1 ESATGV
7 ENGDELFNGTL
18 APGSYTVALT
28 ALSDANCSLS
38 DTDPYSVT
46 INVSETAGSTE
57 TVTAC
62 ESYEWNGTVYTESG
76 VYTNETTVDGCTTID
91 TLELTINPLPDAN
104 FTFNGELAGYN
115 AQFSYCEGTEV
126 NAAMSEIL
134 SGTGPFTITWTVDG
148 GAEQT
153 ATVEEGD
160 TFATELLEPGT
171 YEIDL
176 TTITDANGCTF
187 EDTEELYGAS
197 ITINEE
203 PDVNILFN
211 GVVAGYGAEFNFCE
225 GQNILVTV

>member
-1 ESATGV
+1 
-7 ENGDELFNGTL
+7 
-18 APGSYTVALT
+18 
-28 ALSDANCSLS
+28 
-38 DTDPYSVT
+38 
-46 INVSETAGSTE
+46 
-57 TVTAC
+57 
-62 ESYEWNGTVYTESG
+62 
-76 VYTNETTVDGCTTID
+76 
-91 TLELTINPLPDAN
+91 TINPLPDAN

-126 NAAMSEIL
+126 NVAMSEIL

-187 EDTEELYGAS
+187 EDTEELYGATV
-197 ITINEE
+197 TINEE

-225 GQNILVTV
+225 GQNILVTVEELSGTAPFDLTWEIDGNSESATGVENGDELFNGTLAPGSYTVALTALSDA

>member
-1 ESATGV
+1 EEPDVNILFNGVVAGYGAEFNFCEGQNILVTVEELSGTAPFDLTWELNGASASATGV

-46 INVSETAGSTE
+46 VNVSETAGSTE

-76 VYTNETTVDGCTTID
+76 VYTNETTVEGCTTID

-115 AQFSYCEGTEV
+115 AQFSYCEGT
-126 NAAMSEIL
+126 
-134 SGTGPFTITWTVDG
+134 
-148 GAEQT
+148 
-153 ATVEEGD
+153 
-160 TFATELLEPGT
+160 
-171 YEIDL
+171 
-176 TTITDANGCTF
+176 
-187 EDTEELYGAS
+187 
-197 ITINEE
+197 
-203 PDVNILFN
+203 
-211 GVVAGYGAEFNFCE
+211 
-225 GQNILVTV
+225 